1 MNVFLQR
8 HAASVIG
15 VLHGFDRLLFR
26 GTQRLLATAA
36 GLMHY
41 LWSAQ
46 VLLKNF
52 GDWSQSLTEQ
62 VRSAS
67 EQVMRDANRPLI
79 YLRDASASKEQ
90 MARQIA
96 RDEGIKTGPV
106 CLLSSVEPCW
116 SYEIHRSRSERKLIL
131 EPRYRKCLHLYH
143 YLIHPQLG
151 LMHARVQTW
160 LPFTMKLC
168 VNGREWLGR
177 SLESVGAAYVKKEN
191 CLTWVGDVAGAQE
204 MLDRQLRTDW
214 PALLGGIARQT
225 NPALERLLRMEGR
238 PLEYY
243 WSVDQSE
250 WASDVMFKSPAALAG
265 IYPKLIRQ
273 GITTL
278 GSVEVMR
285 FLGQR
290 LTATGQINGHFAGE
304 VVSDLRQRPEGM
316 RLKHRVNANS
326 VKMYDK
332 QGSVLRVETTINNAR
347 DLKVFR
353 GTEAE
358 PQKKRWRPMRKG
370 VADLHRRAEVSQSS
384 NERYLGAL
392 GAMDCQAS
400 VGEVLE
406 PLGQAIQVR
415 GRRYRGLRVM
425 EVEDG
430 KLLAAVGRGD
440 FAINGFRNRDLRVL
454 LMGKEAR
461 GAEETR
467 RRSGRISRRLALLRA
482 HGLIRRVSKT
492 RRWMLTRK
500 GQQVVTL
507 LSVAKAAS
515 ARQLMEKAA

>member
-46 VLLKNF
+46 VLLKDF
-52 GDWSQSLTEQ
+52 GDGSQSLTEQ

-67 EQVMRDANRPLI
+67 EQVMRNANRPLI
-79 YLRDASASKEQ
+79 YLRDASASKEKL
-90 MARQIA
+90 ARQIA
-96 RDEGIKTGPV
+96 RDDGIKTGPV

-168 VNGREWLGR
+168 VNGRQWLGR
-177 SLESVGAAYVKKEN
+177 SLE
-191 CLTWVGDVAGAQE
+191 
-204 MLDRQLRTDW
+204 
-214 PALLGGIARQT
+214 
-225 NPALERLLRMEGR
+225 
-238 PLEYY
+238 YY
-243 WSVDQSE
+243 GSVDQSE
-250 WASDVMFKSPAALAG
+250 WASDVM
-265 IYPKLIRQ
+265 
-273 GITTL
+273 
-278 GSVEVMR
+278 
-285 FLGQR
+285 
-290 LTATGQINGHFAGE
+290 
-304 VVSDLRQRPEGM
+304 
-316 RLKHRVNANS
+316 LK
-326 VKMYDK
+326 
-332 QGSVLRVETTINNAR
+332 I
-347 DLKVFR
+347 
-353 GTEAE
+353 
-358 PQKKRWRPMRKG
+358 P
-370 VADLHRRAEVSQSS
+370 
-384 NERYLGAL
+384 
-392 GAMDCQAS
+392 AS

-406 PLGQAIQVR
+406 PLGQAIKVQ

-430 KLLAAVGRGD
+430 KLLAAVGRGE

-454 LMGKEAR
+454 LMGAEAR

-492 RRWMLTRK
+492 RRWMLTGK

-515 ARQLMEKAA
+515 AKRKGTFITEREFGCACAW

>member
-96 RDEGIKTGPV
+96 RDDGIKTGPV

-143 YLIHPQLG
+143 YRIHPQLG

-168 VNGREWLGR
+168 LNGREWLGR
-177 SLESVGAAYVKKEN
+177 
-191 CLTWVGDVAGAQE
+191 
-204 MLDRQLRTDW
+204 
-214 PALLGGIARQT
+214 
-225 NPALERLLRMEGR
+225 
-238 PLEYY
+238 PLECY

-332 QGSVLRVETTINNAR
+332 QGSVLRVETTLNNPR

-425 EVEDG
+425 EAEDG
-430 KLLAAVGRGD
+430 KLLAAVGRGE
-440 FAINGFRNRDLRVL
+440 FAINGFRNRDIRVL
-454 LMGKEAR
+454 LMGAEAR
-461 GAEETR
+461 GAEEKR

-492 RRWMLTRK
+492 RRWMLTGK

-515 ARQLMEKAA
+515 AKPLMEKAA

>member
-15 VLHGFDRLLFR
+15 VLHGFDRLLCR

-36 GLMHY
+36 GLMRY

-46 VLLKNF
+46 VLLKDF

-79 YLRDASASKEQ
+79 YLRDASASKEE
-90 MARQIA
+90 MARRIA
-96 RDEGIKTGPV
+96 RDEGIKTGRV

-116 SYEIHRSRSERKLIL
+116 SYEVHRSRSERKLIL

-143 YLIHPQLG
+143 YLMHPQLG
-151 LMHARVQTW
+151 LMHARLQTW

-168 VNGREWLGR
+168 INGREWLGR
-177 SLESVGAAYVKKEN
+177 SLESAGAAYVKKEN
-191 CLTWVGDVAGAQE
+191 CLTWVADVAGAQE

-214 PALLGGIARQT
+214 PALLGDITRQT
-225 NPALERLLRMEGR
+225 NPAFEQVMRMGGR

-265 IYPKLIRQ
+265 MYPKLIRQ

-285 FLGQR
+285 FLGKR
-290 LTATGQINGHFAGE
+290 LTAEGRINGHFAGE
-304 VVSDLRQRPEGM
+304 VVSDLRQRAEGM

-332 QGSVLRVETTINNAR
+332 QGSVLRVETTINNPR
-347 DLKVFR
+347 DLKVYR
-353 GTEAE
+353 GTEAD
-358 PQKKRWRPMRKG
+358 PQKKQWRAMRKG

-384 NERYLGAL
+384 NERYLAAL

-400 VGEVLE
+400 VGEMLE
-406 PLGQAIQVR
+406 PLGRGMQVQ
-415 GRRYRGLRVM
+415 GRRYRGLQVM
-425 EVEDG
+425 GPEDG
-430 KLLAAVGRGD
+430 KLLAAVARGE
-440 FAINGFRNRDLRVL
+440 FAINGFRNRDIRVL
-454 LMGKEAR
+454 LMGPEPQRVEEA
-461 GAEETR
+461 R
-467 RRSGRISRRLALLRA
+467 RRSGRISRKLALLRA
-482 HGLIRRVSKT
+482 HGLIRRVPKT
-492 RRWMLTRK
+492 RRWMLTNK

-507 LSVAKAAS
+507 LSAAKAAS
-515 ARQLMEKAA
+515 ARLLMEKAA